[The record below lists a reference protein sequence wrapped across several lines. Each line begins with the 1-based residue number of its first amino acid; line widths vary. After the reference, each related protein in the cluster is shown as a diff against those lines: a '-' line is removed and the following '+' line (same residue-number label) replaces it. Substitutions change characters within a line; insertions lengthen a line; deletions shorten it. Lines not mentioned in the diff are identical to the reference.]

1 MENIIFVVKVY
12 NNSKKEIR
20 ISLSERIAVLLL
32 VRLMEILYRIFDIM
46 LLSDTRFCDKKE
58 KHTGNDSLYFS
69 SLNLEFHVPSNS
81 LSTKNTKDE
90 YFNVLVFYSAW
101 QNLTT
106 KWQMYTFHLTLNPL
120 LWLLSHPL
128 EKLSDTSRIQMFLA
142 TRIPRKYNDSHK
154 YAYPNRPDIRKGSG
168 EETKSTFLLN
178 LLNLFYQESSLSPIY
193 KILIEQY
200 KVQTV
205 NFFRKFLILTP
216 KCMISIQFFKLHII
230 RDGSEIYLILL
241 FKKWYQFLML

>member
-12 NNSKKEIR
+12 NNSKKEIC

-58 KHTGNDSLYFS
+58 KYTGNDSLYFS

-81 LSTKNTKDE
+81 LLTKNTKDE

-106 KWQMYTFHLTLNPL
+106 KWQMYTFHLTEHAQSSPL
-120 LWLLSHPL
+120 
-128 EKLSDTSRIQMFLA
+128 TAF
-142 TRIPRKYNDSHK
+142 
-154 YAYPNRPDIRKGSG
+154 
-168 EETKSTFLLN
+168 
-178 LLNLFYQESSLSPIY
+178 SSLGKTFRYIANSNVPCHTNTA
-193 KILIEQY
+193 E
-200 KVQTV
+200 VQW
-205 NFFRKFLILTP
+205 FA
-216 KCMISIQFFKLHII
+216 
-230 RDGSEIYLILL
+230 
-241 FKKWYQFLML
+241 

>member
-1 MENIIFVVKVY
+1 
-12 NNSKKEIR
+12 
-20 ISLSERIAVLLL
+20 
-32 VRLMEILYRIFDIM
+32 M

-58 KHTGNDSLYFS
+58 KHIRVTIRYVSHRLIWNFTFHRTLYQLKIQRMNILTSSCFTPLDKTWRQNDKCT
-69 SLNLEFHVPSNS
+69 
-81 LSTKNTKDE
+81 LSTWRN
-90 YFNVLVFYSAW
+90 
-101 QNLTT
+101 
-106 KWQMYTFHLTLNPL
+106 TLNPL

-230 RDGSEIYLILL
+230 RDGSEIYLILF
-241 FKKWYQFLML
+241 FKKWYPQLLMF